1 MSDKFRFRHMADSY
15 FNWQWMVDHKVERA
29 STKHT
34 GKEPMPYRR
43 PQWRWQ
49 NGHVVR
55 NELRLWH
62 MVRSPFN
69 RQRMVG
75 VDLDWA
81 STRYTGR
88 EPMFHR

>member
-1 MSDKFRFRHMADSY
+1 MADCY
-15 FNWQWMVDHKVERA
+15 FNWQRMVNLNLERA
-29 STKHT
+29 STWNT

-49 NGHVVR
+49 DGHVVR

-69 RQRMVG
+69 RQRLVD
-75 VDLDWA
+75 VDLERA
-81 STRYTGR
+81 SAHYTGR
-88 EPMFHR
+88 EPMLHR